1 MKHLV
6 LAGSMVML
14 PIAAVAG
21 STAVVGQYG
30 NENTQATFQSGE
42 NLAITMQFGD
52 SNSALTV
59 VSGGPPKASAIVQV
73 GDGFTRQNIVTDE
86 SVKAMGSFQMDIED
100 TPFDTQVTAVG
111 GNDVGRIVVAV
122 ELANPPLDED

>member
-1 MKHLV
+1 
-6 LAGSMVML
+6 ML
-14 PIAAVAG
+14 PIAAAAG

-42 NLAITMQFGD
+42 NLAITMQYGD
-52 SNSALTV
+52 NNSALTV
-59 VSGGPPKASAIVQV
+59 VSGGPPKASAIVQI

-86 SVKAMGSFQMDIED
+86 SIKAMGSFQMDVED
-100 TPFDTQVTAVG
+100 TPLDTQMMAVG

-122 ELANPPLDED
+122 ELDNPPLDDD